1 MYNFSFFIMDRL
13 VSYASLLFMIELKK
27 MKSKDNSLPY
37 SLFSLGKMQLIL
49 NSFFSEKLFVF
60 GDHVDSKGLRMKD
73 NLETP
78 SSFFSQPFGME
89 KAPP

>member
-1 MYNFSFFIMDRL
+1 MYNFSFFCHESISFLCLTAIHDRTKENEIKGKF
-13 VSYASLLFMIELKK
+13 S
-27 MKSKDNSLPY
+27 

-49 NSFFSEKLFVF
+49 NSFFSEKLFVY

-73 NLETP
+73 SLETS
-78 SSFFSQPFGME
+78 SSFFSQPFEME

>member
-1 MYNFSFFIMDRL
+1 MDRL
-13 VSYASLLFMIELKK
+13 VSYPSLLFMIELKEIK
-27 MKSKDNSLPY
+27 GQFS

-49 NSFFSEKLFVF
+49 NSFFSEKSFVY
-60 GDHVDSKGLRMKD
+60 GDHVDSKGLRRKD
-73 NLETP
+73 SLETS

>member
-1 MYNFSFFIMDRL
+1 MDRL
-13 VSYASLLFMIELKK
+13 VSYPSLLFMIELKEIK
-27 MKSKDNSLPY
+27 GQFS

-49 NSFFSEKLFVF
+49 NSFFSEKNHLFY
-60 GDHVDSKGLRMKD
+60 GDHVDSKGLRRKD
-73 NLETP
+73 SLETS